1 MKQEFHVK
9 QKFCLVNSYR
19 NTISKWALG
28 FRYRNFFIPRVEK
41 NLKISPW
48 EENSNLPRAYGPWE
62 DRVSS
67 LGLIFGGFFNPWDE
81 EISIPETRPIR
92 KSYISRASPEK
103 YCYDRVVQCSF
114 NKICAQKSHSF
125 SQSYSS
131 RNILTRFVHKSHSFG
146 HSYSSKNILTRYVQK
161 NPSFGYSYSTRN
173 ILTRFVQKS
182 PSFGYSYSSRHIK
195 PQFWLQLQQQKY
207 FTKKP

>member
-1 MKQEFHVK
+1 MAHAEIWFPHGPCRNLISTWPMKKSFKLLQFDEFLSFFLQNFIKHSTCVLKFVKMKQEFHVK

-48 EENSNLPRAYGPWE
+48 EGNSNLPRAYGPWE

-92 KSYISRASPEK
+92 KTHIFLYESIYAMTIEK
-103 YCYDRVVQCSF
+103 FLYLYTLFETENER
-114 NKICAQKSHSF
+114 QK
-125 SQSYSS
+125 
-131 RNILTRFVHKSHSFG
+131 
-146 HSYSSKNILTRYVQK
+146 
-161 NPSFGYSYSTRN
+161 
-173 ILTRFVQKS
+173 
-182 PSFGYSYSSRHIK
+182 
-195 PQFWLQLQQQKY
+195 
-207 FTKKP
+207 

>member
-48 EENSNLPRAYGPWE
+48 EGNSYLPRAYGPWE
-62 DRVSS
+62 ERVSS

-92 KSYISRASPEK
+92 KSYISFHSSIFGMEEQKMEWNGRKQQRRKESYCVENSKPFSNQPNKRAE
-103 YCYDRVVQCSF
+103 
-114 NKICAQKSHSF
+114 
-125 SQSYSS
+125 
-131 RNILTRFVHKSHSFG
+131 ILEIFLLLFWDKRLFHRDILKLSDLQVFGIFFFRFFPLK
-146 HSYSSKNILTRYVQK
+146 L
-161 NPSFGYSYSTRN
+161 
-173 ILTRFVQKS
+173 L
-182 PSFGYSYSSRHIK
+182 
-195 PQFWLQLQQQKY
+195 Y
-207 FTKKP
+207 F

>member
-48 EENSNLPRAYGPWE
+48 EGNSNLPRAYGPWE

-81 EISIPETRPIR
+81 EISIPETQPIR
-92 KSYISRASPEK
+92 KSLIAVMCQNAGRKPNGLYFIEFLPANFLSVFCRKYFRRIQTHSYIFTK
-103 YCYDRVVQCSF
+103 YC
-114 NKICAQKSHSF
+114 
-125 SQSYSS
+125 
-131 RNILTRFVHKSHSFG
+131 
-146 HSYSSKNILTRYVQK
+146 SKPVL
-161 NPSFGYSYSTRN
+161 
-173 ILTRFVQKS
+173 
-182 PSFGYSYSSRHIK
+182 
-195 PQFWLQLQQQKY
+195 
-207 FTKKP
+207 

>member
-28 FRYRNFFIPRVEK
+28 FRYRNFFIPWVEK

-48 EENSNLPRAYGPWE
+48 EGNSNLPRAYGPWE

-81 EISIPETRPIR
+81 EISIRETRPIR
-92 KSYISRASPEK
+92 KSYISCRKYWRNFKSIKKFIYLVTDRYRQVQTGSDRNRQDYMSNIENYCVIIIAS
-103 YCYDRVVQCSF
+103 
-114 NKICAQKSHSF
+114 
-125 SQSYSS
+125 
-131 RNILTRFVHKSHSFG
+131 
-146 HSYSSKNILTRYVQK
+146 
-161 NPSFGYSYSTRN
+161 
-173 ILTRFVQKS
+173 
-182 PSFGYSYSSRHIK
+182 
-195 PQFWLQLQQQKY
+195 
-207 FTKKP
+207 

>member
-48 EENSNLPRAYGPWE
+48 EGNSNLPRAYGPWE

-92 KSYISRASPEK
+92 KSYISFHS
-103 YCYDRVVQCSF
+103 SF
-114 NKICAQKSHSF
+114 FERFKSGRKQ
-125 SQSYSS
+125 QSKWKEIAIF
-131 RNILTRFVHKSHSFG
+131 NFG
-146 HSYSSKNILTRYVQK
+146 K
-161 NPSFGYSYSTRN
+161 
-173 ILTRFVQKS
+173 
-182 PSFGYSYSSRHIK
+182 
-195 PQFWLQLQQQKY
+195 
-207 FTKKP
+207 TKMEWKWNGRK

>member
-48 EENSNLPRAYGPWE
+48 EGNSNLPRAYGPWE

-92 KSYISRASPEK
+92 KSYIPLTMMVKITSKCSMNLKLSGVHDREK
-103 YCYDRVVQCSF
+103 SKQENVQ
-114 NKICAQKSHSF
+114 H
-125 SQSYSS
+125 
-131 RNILTRFVHKSHSFG
+131 
-146 HSYSSKNILTRYVQK
+146 
-161 NPSFGYSYSTRN
+161 
-173 ILTRFVQKS
+173 
-182 PSFGYSYSSRHIK
+182 
-195 PQFWLQLQQQKY
+195 
-207 FTKKP
+207 

>member
-48 EENSNLPRAYGPWE
+48 EGNSNLPRAYGPWE

-92 KSYISRASPEK
+92 KSYISRLTEVDSIANLLEVDSEEVK
-103 YCYDRVVQCSF
+103 Q
-114 NKICAQKSHSF
+114 AL
-125 SQSYSS
+125 
-131 RNILTRFVHKSHSFG
+131 LTRVIAAGGQVCNYFYFMQESF
-146 HSYSSKNILTRYVQK
+146 H
-161 NPSFGYSYSTRN
+161 
-173 ILTRFVQKS
+173 
-182 PSFGYSYSSRHIK
+182 
-195 PQFWLQLQQQKY
+195 
-207 FTKKP
+207 

>member
-48 EENSNLPRAYGPWE
+48 EGNSNLPRAYGPWE

-92 KSYISRASPEK
+92 KSYILPNYEQTNLKTAIVIT
-103 YCYDRVVQCSF
+103 Y
-114 NKICAQKSHSF
+114 
-125 SQSYSS
+125 
-131 RNILTRFVHKSHSFG
+131 
-146 HSYSSKNILTRYVQK
+146 KNINCRINCLTYCLPLAWKTIFDIKSLDGTINICIFGKFHKGDWVKKEDREKRGIEPKTVQDAK
-161 NPSFGYSYSTRN
+161 
-173 ILTRFVQKS
+173 
-182 PSFGYSYSSRHIK
+182 
-195 PQFWLQLQQQKY
+195 
-207 FTKKP
+207 